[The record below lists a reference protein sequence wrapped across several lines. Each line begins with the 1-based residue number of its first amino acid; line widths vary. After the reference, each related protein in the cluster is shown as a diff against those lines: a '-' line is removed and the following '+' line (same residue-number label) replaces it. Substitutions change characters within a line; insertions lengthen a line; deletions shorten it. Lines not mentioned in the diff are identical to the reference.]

1 MDHAPC
7 RSFHLQPYALFLAL
21 AVFIIEAPALKN
33 MDYDDI
39 LLHMNGLARKLD
51 VDIVLRVAEY
61 RYWIFVQG
69 RVPDDRLDPSPSA
82 SANANAHA
90 PRSPRSPRL

>member
-1 MDHAPC
+1 MRLAVHFISSA
-7 RSFHLQPYALFLAL
+7 LQPYALFLAL

-51 VDIVLRVAEY
+51 VDTVLRVAEY
-61 RYWIFVQG
+61 RYWIFVRG
-69 RVPDDRLDPSPSA
+69 RVPDDRLDPAP
-82 SANANAHA
+82 NVNA
-90 PRSPRSPRL
+90 PRSPRSPRP